1 MKLVRPSFKISFNVN
16 LRRIVKS
23 QATVKQLILKDS
35 NSVTSMFTDNIYVE
49 LDIFLDDFCNSSN
62 YEIKDH

>member
-1 MKLVRPSFKISFNVN
+1 MKLVRPLFKISFNVN

-35 NSVTSMFTDNIYVE
+35 NSVTSMFTDNVYVE
-49 LDIFLDDFCNSSN
+49 LDIFPDDFCNF
-62 YEIKDH
+62 